1 MPRRRAGA
9 RWLRT
14 PPPDAAQVRA
24 LEEALHLPRALC
36 ELLVA
41 RGLSGEAEARRYL
54 RPQLEQLHAPGLLKD
69 MDVAVE
75 RLSRAIGAGERI
87 MVHGDYD
94 VDGMCS
100 TSLMTRALRA
110 LGGEVTPFIPD
121 RSTDGYDL
129 GPAGV
134 RAALDAGARV
144 VLTCDCGTS
153 AHESVRVLQEAG
165 VDVIISDH
173 HLPGGPLPNA
183 LAVLNPRRADDT
195 SPDKDLAAV
204 GVAYKLAM
212 ELTRAMGGSEN
223 VVLNMLD
230 LVALATVADVA
241 PLRGENRVFVRRGLP
256 MITASRSAGLRA
268 LVRAAG
274 LDEKEMTAGRVGFIL
289 APRLNALG
297 RIGRALDG
305 VRLLLSDREDE
316 GNQLARQCEELNR
329 ERQELDR
336 RILDEAMRR
345 VAGLDLDDTWGLVLH
360 GEGWHPG
367 VIGIVASRVVEQTGR
382 PAVLIAVQDGIGKGS
397 GRSIPAFDLHAALQV
412 CDDLLMKHGGHKAAA
427 GLTIDAGQLDAF
439 TARFNEVARAQLT
452 LDDLVPEIR
461 VDVALSLDDANAAME
476 ELLRHV
482 EPCGMGNPGPVFSA
496 RGVRVVGGPDKIGSD
511 GVKVRLATTT
521 GPTEAVGWGL
531 AHRAEELAAARAGSV
546 EIVFKLG
553 RNEYR
558 GASTLQAT
566 LVDFRAEAT
575 PVDGRAEATPVDGRA
590 EATP

>member
-1 MPRRRAGA
+1 MTAPSSSRRRAPA
-9 RWLRT
+9 RWLCA
-14 PPPDAAQVRA
+14 PPPDAGQVRA
-24 LEEALHLPRALC
+24 LVDALHLPRALC

-54 RPQLEQLHAPGLLKD
+54 RPQLDQLHEPVLLKD
-69 MDVAVE
+69 MDIAVE
-75 RLSRAIGAGERI
+75 RLARAIGAGEHI

-100 TSLMTRALRA
+100 TTLMTRALRA
-110 LGGEVTPFIPD
+110 LGGTVTPFIPD
-121 RSTDGYDL
+121 RATDGYDL

-134 RAALDAGARV
+134 RAALAAGAAV

-153 AHESVRVLQEAG
+153 AHESVRVLQAAG

-183 LAVLNPRRADDT
+183 LAVLNPQRPDDT

-204 GVAYKLAM
+204 GVAFKLALA
-212 ELTRAMGGSEN
+212 LTRAMGGNEN
-223 VVLNMLD
+223 IVLNMLD

-241 PLRGENRVFVRRGLP
+241 PLRGENRVLVRRGLP
-256 MITASRSAGLRA
+256 LIAGSRSPGLRA

-274 LDEKEMTAGRVGFIL
+274 LDAKEITAGRVGFIL

-305 VRLLLSDREDE
+305 VQLLLGDREDE
-316 GNQLARQCEELNR
+316 ANQLARQCEELNR

-336 RILDEAMRR
+336 RILDEALGR
-345 VAGLDLDDTWGLVLH
+345 VSRLDMEDTWGLVLH
-360 GEGWHPG
+360 GDGWHSG

-382 PAVLIAVQDGIGKGS
+382 PAMLIAVRDGVGKGS
-397 GRSIPAFDLHAALQV
+397 GRSIPAFDIHAALQA
-412 CDDLLMKHGGHKAAA
+412 CDDLLVKHGGHKAAA
-427 GLTIDAGQLDAF
+427 GLTINADQLDAF
-439 TARFNEVARAQLT
+439 TRRFNEVARAQLT
-452 LDDLVPEIR
+452 ADDLVPVIR
-461 VDVALSLDDANAAME
+461 VDLALSLDDATAATE

-482 EPCGMGNPGPVFSA
+482 EPCGMGNPGPVFLA
-496 RGVRVVGGPDKIGSD
+496 RGVRMASGPVTIGSD
-511 GVKVRLATTT
+511 GVKLQFATEN
-521 GPTEAVGWGL
+521 GPLSAVGWGL
-531 AHRAEELAAARAGSV
+531 AHRVSELAAARNGSM

-566 LVDFRAEAT
+566 LVDFRVEEA
-575 PVDGRAEATPVDGRA
+575 P
-590 EATP
+590 